1 MEETNAAP
9 NRMIIILLGLIVL
22 LLAAIVAY
30 FVFANGN
37 SNSAATNTDTGAV
50 TPPAGMGA
58 APVEFDPAT
67 ATRVA
72 DGETPEQHVTA
83 YFEAVLAKNYAEA
96 YNRLPADKKA
106 AQDEASFGQQL
117 ESYGVAGYTIDSVV
131 EEGEQAEITATASMS
146 GGEFQYLWTFV
157 KDGDSWLV
165 KSRTLPGMGQ

>member
-9 NRMIIILLGLIVL
+9 NRMILVLLGVIVL
-22 LLAAIVAY
+22 LLAGIVAY
-30 FVFANGN
+30 FVFFSGN
-37 SNSAATNTDTGAV
+37 ATTPETNAPAA

-58 APVEFDPAT
+58 APTEFDPAT

-72 DGETPEQHVTA
+72 EGETPEQHVVA
-83 YFEAVLAKNYAEA
+83 YFEAVLAKDYTTA

-117 ESYGVAGYTIDSVV
+117 EGYGVGSYKIDSAV
-131 EEGEQAEITATASMS
+131 ENGDTAEITATASMS